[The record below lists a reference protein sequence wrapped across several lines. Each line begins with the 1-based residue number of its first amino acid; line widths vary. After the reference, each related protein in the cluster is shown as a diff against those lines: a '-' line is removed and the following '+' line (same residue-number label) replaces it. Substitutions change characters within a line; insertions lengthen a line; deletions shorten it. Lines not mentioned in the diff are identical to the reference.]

1 MSIPKMNAKPK
12 KKALT
17 PSQIDFNEELKF
29 AKRFVKGEVEIEDY
43 PYYKSYLKT
52 IKKEKVWLKD
62 EMLVVGVGPFPITML
77 LLGEGMDGIDQSAKA
92 LRLARPVLCRLSND
106 FALGK
111 CKAEKFPHY
120 RDYESILLTL
130 EAGTTQKKKQDILNN
145 IHSQLNEGTVVIVR
159 SSNTPDFIDV
169 NIDKDKWNVLKVLN
183 VFDGLSKSYVIK
195 KK

>member
-17 PSQIDFNEELKF
+17 PSQIDFNEEVAF

-52 IKKEKVWLKD
+52 VKKEKAWLKGD
-62 EMLVVGVGPFPITML
+62 VLVVGVGPLPITML
-77 LLGEGMDGIDQSAKA
+77 LLGEGTEGIDQSAKA
-92 LRLARPVLCRLSND
+92 LRLARPVLNRLRNY

-111 CKAEKFPHY
+111 YKAEKYYFY
-120 RDYESILLTL
+120 RDFDSILLTL

-159 SSNTPDFIDV
+159 SSNTPDFINV
-169 NIDKDKWNVLKVLN
+169 NIDKDKWTVLKVLN
-183 VFDGLSKSYVIK
+183 VFDGLSKSYVIEK
-195 KK
+195 K